1 MSTPPDPDPREGA
14 DQAHPGGLIDGGPQ
28 SIPGV
33 QDRGP
38 ADADAEQEDGAE
50 PVGPAD
56 ED

>member
-1 MSTPPDPDPREGA
+1 MTTPPDPDPREAA
-14 DQAHPGGLIDGGPQ
+14 DQAHPGGLIEGGPQ

-38 ADADAEQEDGAE
+38 ADADAEQEDGAA
-50 PVGPAD
+50 PVTPAD

>member
-1 MSTPPDPDPREGA
+1 MSTVPEPDPREAA
-14 DQAHPGGLIDGGPQ
+14 DQGNPGGLIDGGPQ

-50 PVGPAD
+50 PVKPAD